1 MTGYKILTGHGA
13 PEPKTPKPAISPLP
27 SVLTVQ
33 DGLPVI
39 YGEGTAPTCG
49 VRVVHPTNPKAPS
62 KNHSIAILYVPPH
75 AKLDLHSHETEETYS
90 ILSGR
95 GVLMFAGGTR
105 EIGPGHHI
113 YLPSWCEH
121 GIENTGTEVLV
132 ALLSTSPPNP

>member
-1 MTGYKILTGHGA
+1 VSYRILTGHGA
-13 PEPKTPKPAISPLP
+13 PAPTIPKPEVSPLP

-39 YGEGTAPTCG
+39 YGDTAPTCG
-49 VRVVHPTNPKAPS
+49 IRVVHPSNPKAPS
-62 KNHSIAILYVPPH
+62 KNHSVVILYVPPQGEME
-75 AKLDLHSHETEETYS
+75 LHSHETEETYS
-90 ILSGR
+90 VLSGR
-95 GVLMFAGGTR
+95 GVLLYRGGQQ

-121 GIENTGTEVLV
+121 GIVNTGTEVLV